1 MPLIYVKFVSC
12 IFFVLMFQNLSKIR
26 NKSTYVLQITFMG
39 QIKMSKIKYRFSN
52 LSLIEIMVSKVRE
65 SFNPNWLLNSHLA
78 VLYSWHRFSSFSIL
92 LLVLYWIAVISISE
106 CKTAVFG
113 AQNSLFCVARQW
125 VLEFKITG
133 SIIYWKSC
141 SYKAGDFYGFISALK
156 AYSLC
161 GKWYLIV

>member
-1 MPLIYVKFVSC
+1 MTLIYVKFVSC

-52 LSLIEIMVSKVRE
+52 LSLIEIMVSKVGE

-92 LLVLYWIAVISISE
+92 LLVLYWIAVISIPNVKQPLLE
-106 CKTAVFG
+106 HKTACFALQDNG
-113 AQNSLFCVARQW
+113 FWNS
-125 VLEFKITG
+125 I
-133 SIIYWKSC
+133 
-141 SYKAGDFYGFISALK
+141 
-156 AYSLC
+156 
-161 GKWYLIV
+161 

>member
-52 LSLIEIMVSKVRE
+52 LSLIEIMVSKVGE

-78 VLYSWHRFSSFSIL
+78 VLYSCIVSHHSLFSCWYFIEL
-92 LLVLYWIAVISISE
+92 PLYLFRNVKQPFLE
-106 CKTAVFG
+106 HKTACFALQDNG
-113 AQNSLFCVARQW
+113 FWNS
-125 VLEFKITG
+125 K
-133 SIIYWKSC
+133 
-141 SYKAGDFYGFISALK
+141 
-156 AYSLC
+156 
-161 GKWYLIV
+161 